1 MANDYDVIVVGG
13 GLAGLTAAMFAARYG
28 LQTGL
33 IERTMTGGQIVN
45 AERVDNFPGFPN
57 GISGAE
63 LAPAVQEQAESAGA
77 DMMLAEVTGIAN
89 DGAYKRV
96 SVEEGS
102 IRSKTVIVA
111 TGSRRR
117 NLGLPGE
124 EEFYGR
130 GISDCAA
137 CDGPLYARQVVGV
150 VGGGDSAVDE
160 AEVLSSFSERVLVFH
175 RRGQLRAHKALRDRL
190 QQNRKVDM
198 VWNSTVQEV
207 LGEDQVSGVRIHNVV
222 TNLESTIDLS
232 GLFIYVGLEPRGSV
246 VQGLLNVDGAGHIP
260 VNVSMET
267 EVPGLYAAG
276 DVRQHSASQLVSSAG
291 DGATA
296 AMAAFR
302 YIGRKEW

>member
-1 MANDYDVIVVGG
+1 MPNHYDVLVIGG

-28 LQTGL
+28 LRTGL

-45 AERVDNFPGFPN
+45 AERIENFPGFPQ

-77 DMMLAEVTGIAN
+77 EMMLAEVTSITN

-96 SVEEGS
+96 AVDDGS

-137 CDGPLYARQVVGV
+137 CDGPIYSRQVVGV

-160 AEVLSSFSERVLVFH
+160 AEILSSFAERVLVFH
-175 RRGQLRAHKALRDRL
+175 RRGQLKAHKALRDRI
-190 QQNRKVDM
+190 QTNRKVDM
-198 VWNSTVQEV
+198 IWNSTIEEV
-207 LGEDQVSGVRIHNVV
+207 LGDGQVSGVRIRNNV
-222 TNLESTIDLS
+222 TNLKSDVDLA
-232 GLFIYVGLEPRGSV
+232 GLFINVGLEPRTSV
-246 VQGLLNVDGAGHIP
+246 VDGLVNVDAAGHIP
-260 VNVSMET
+260 VNLSMET
-267 EVPGLYAAG
+267 QAPGLYAAG

-296 AMAAFR
+296 ALAAYR
-302 YIGRKEW
+302 YIESRKW